1 MDAETIV
8 VGGGIAGMS
17 CARKLKDNGRDV
29 LLITDELGGRV
40 CYDPE
45 LHNNFGAVFC
55 MENYDN
61 AFKIVD
67 KDGYLEVALGSLM
80 LHSTPTKIARRGP
93 RQRPSMPIPKSS
105 ASTT

>member
-1 MDAETIV
+1 M
-8 VGGGIAGMS
+8 
-17 CARKLKDNGRDV
+17 

-55 MENYDN
+55 MKNYDN

-80 LHSTPTKIARRGP
+80 LHSTPTKKFKGTEPHHDLEPAP
-93 RQRPSMPIPKSS
+93 
-105 ASTT
+105 ASEVSFFHEQGLHP